1 MRARRSSVNPFQFF
15 KRHFDPAEIFNMLKK
30 SKRIVGAIGALVVI
44 GAAAGLVTLRGHG
57 SDAVTSAAAADHPAP
72 PAAEVDVATVIS
84 RPIIDWQVYS
94 GRLEAIDSVSI
105 RPLVPGTIVA
115 VHFKDGAL
123 VKKGDPLFTID
134 PRPYVA
140 AVDQAAA
147 QLAQAAAHE
156 KYTAADGARAERLL
170 PDNAIA
176 KRDYDETQ
184 SRAREAIAAVKA
196 AQAALEAAKVNLA
209 YTEIAAPVAGRVSR
223 ALLTLGNVV
232 STGSD
237 APVLTTLVS
246 VSPIYAAFDVDEQ
259 TYLQYLGHDNGH
271 AVPVSLQLANET
283 GYPRQGSIYFVDN
296 HLDTS
301 SGTIRVRARF
311 DNADGAM
318 LPGLYAR
325 VQVGGGKEHAALLV
339 DDAAI
344 GTDQAK
350 KFVLVV
356 DGTNHVQ
363 YREITPGNLHDGLRV
378 VNKGLNPG
386 DRIVVNGV
394 EHARPGDLISP
405 HNVDMTTAARAAG
418 DAA

>member
-1 MRARRSSVNPFQFF
+1 
-15 KRHFDPAEIFNMLKK
+15 MLKN
-30 SKRIVGAIGALVVI
+30 SKRMVGVVGAFVI
-44 GAAAGLVTLRGHG
+44 VGAAAGLVLLRGQ
-57 SDAVTSAAAADHPAP
+57 SSPVTTAAAADHATP
-72 PAAEVDVATVIS
+72 PAVEVDVATVIS
-84 RPIIDWQVYS
+84 RPIVEWQTYS
-94 GRLEAIDSVSI
+94 GRLEAVDSVAI

-140 AVDQAAA
+140 EVDRAAA
-147 QLAQAAAHE
+147 QLAVAQAHE
-156 KYTAADGARAERLL
+156 TYTAADAARADRLL

-184 SRAREAIAAVKA
+184 SSARQAIASVKA

-209 YTEIAAPVAGRVSR
+209 YTEIAAPVSGRVSR
-223 ALLTLGNVV
+223 ALLTVGNVV
-232 STGSD
+232 STGAS

-259 TYLQYLGHDNGH
+259 TYLSYLNRDAGHP
-271 AVPVSLQLANET
+271 VPVSLELANENT
-283 GYPRQGSIYFVDN
+283 YTRQGSVYFVDN

-311 DNADGAM
+311 DNPDSS
-318 LPGLYAR
+318 LVPGLYAR
-325 VQVGGGKEHAALLV
+325 VQVGGGKEHPAVLI
-339 DDAAI
+339 DDSAI

-350 KFVLVV
+350 KFLLVV
-356 DGTNHVQ
+356 DNTSHVQ

-378 VNKGLNPG
+378 VAQGLKPG
-386 DRIVVNGV
+386 DRIVVNGI
-394 EHARPGDLISP
+394 EHARPGDLIRA
-405 HNVDMTTAARAAG
+405 HNVDMATAARSTGSAA
-418 DAA
+418 